1 MSGTQFF
8 QRQDTQRKYT
18 RILVG
23 GFIAAMLLVIFV
35 INLIVIVGFGVPP
48 SELVENPGI
57 LFGISGVVGA
67 IILCS
72 SLYKFSQLRAGGAA
86 VARALGGVPVTA
98 NDGDLKRQ
106 RLVNVVEEM
115 AIAARIRKPQ
125 VFVLPDE
132 EAINAFAAGHS
143 PDEAAV
149 AVTQGALDAFDREQL
164 QAVVGHEFSHIL
176 NGDMK
181 LNMRL
186 AAWVFGLW
194 VITDIALRMLRGRS
208 RGKDAA
214 RLKLIA
220 LGIWAA
226 GSVGMVAGRML
237 QAAISRRREHLADA
251 SAVQFTRNPGA
262 LQSAF
267 VAMAAN
273 HAGTRLEHAAAAGV
287 AHMFIASSEPSWA
300 SKFGSFFATHPTL
313 EERVRALDSRVT
325 PSRFKSLVSEERRRL
340 VAKQLAEEA
349 AAAGEPPPPPQAPL
363 EKGAL
368 GMTSPVIAGVVLA
381 AAAAESAAAAKP
393 AGADAGT
400 TAPAPASVT
409 ASASSIRL
417 GGLSLA
423 DTMTSGVRKL
433 AGRVLPPDVLR
444 DRLSEDQQH
453 AIVSYL
459 GQIEGSPE
467 AVQGAFVATM
477 LASEPAKWRMQL
489 TKLAPLLGIEL
500 MKETQAQIARIAQLA
515 PASKLP
521 FLIDLLPLLENMDPA
536 QRKRLRAVA
545 RAFAPTVA
553 TGDML
558 RHAVTRLLEKKL
570 VKTPEKAPQ
579 KAEDTLPPVP
589 LPERAEAVCALYA
602 ALARC
607 RFPAGNQGQNAYRA
621 GLMGL
626 LPPPKWASYPEALA
640 APAQLD
646 AAIAGVAQIHPT
658 GKRAFAEG
666 MVRVIS
672 VGGALT
678 VPQVDLL
685 RATCL
690 LVDCPVPVLPPDV
703 VYEDSDVARTSQAN
717 AR

>member
-23 GFIAAMLLVIFV
+23 GFIAAMLLVILV
-35 INLIVIVGFGVPP
+35 MNLVVIVGFGVHPR
-48 SELVENPGI
+48 ELVENPGI
-57 LFGISGVVGA
+57 VFGISGVVGA

-72 SLYKFSQLRAGGAA
+72 SLYKASQLRAGGAA
-86 VARALGGVPVTA
+86 VAQALGGVAVTA
-98 NDGDLKRQ
+98 NDNDLKRQ

-164 QAVVGHEFSHIL
+164 QAVIGHEFSHIL

-194 VITDIALRMLRGRS
+194 VVTDLALRMLRGRA

-214 RLKLIA
+214 RLKIIA

-273 HAGTRLEHAAAAGV
+273 HAGTRLEHAAASGV

-300 SKFGSFFATHPTL
+300 SRFGSFFATHPTL
-313 EERVRALDSRVT
+313 EERVRALDSRIT

-349 AAAGEPPPPPQAPL
+349 AAAGEPPPPPL
-363 EKGAL
+363 ETGAL
-368 GMTSPVIAGVVLA
+368 GMTSPVVAGVVM
-381 AAAAESAAAAKP
+381 AAAAESTTAARP
-393 AGADAGT
+393 AGAGAG
-400 TAPAPASVT
+400 ASPAAPASVP
-409 ASASSIRL
+409 ASASSTRL

-423 DTMTSGVRKL
+423 ETMTSGVRKL
-433 AGRVLPPDVLR
+433 SGRVLPPDVLR
-444 DRLSEDQQH
+444 DRLSEEQQH

-459 GQIEGSPE
+459 AQIEGSHE
-467 AVQGAFVATM
+467 AVQGAFVATL

-500 MKETQAQIARIAQLA
+500 MKETQAQIARISQLA

-521 FLIDLLPLLENMDPA
+521 FLIDLLPLFENMEPA

-553 TGDML
+553 GDML

-570 VKTPEKAPQ
+570 ARTPAKVPQ
-579 KAEDTLPPVP
+579 KAEDTPPPVP

-607 RFPAGNQGQNAYRA
+607 RFPAGDQGQNAYRA

-626 LPPPKWASYPEALA
+626 LPPPKWAPYPDALA

-646 AAIAGVAQIHPT
+646 AAIAGIDQIHPT

-666 MVRVIS
+666 MARVIS

-703 VYEDSDVARTSQAN
+703 VYEDGDVARTSQAN